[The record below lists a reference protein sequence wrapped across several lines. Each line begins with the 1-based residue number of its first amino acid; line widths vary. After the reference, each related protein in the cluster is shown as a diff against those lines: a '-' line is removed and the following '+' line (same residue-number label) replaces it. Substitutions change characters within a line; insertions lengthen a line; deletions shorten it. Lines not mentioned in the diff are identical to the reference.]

1 MVHFLDIAIKETFHG
16 KPKSDIRI
24 MDAGAGTGLVGVE
37 LHKQGYRNVD
47 ALDISQTMLDEAKKK
62 NVYKKFI
69 CAALNDQRTPAV
81 ETGQYDALICVGTLV
96 FAHVRPTA
104 FVEMIRMVKNGELR
118 KGVIGNGAGAKFMK
132 PLPSLNVFE
141 LIAS

>member
-1 MVHFLDIAIKETFHG
+1 MVDCLDVAIKETFQD

-37 LHKQGYRNVD
+37 LHKQGYSNVD
-47 ALDISQTMLDEAKKK
+47 ALDISQAMLDEAKKK

-69 CAALNDQRTPAV
+69 CAALSDQRTPGV

-118 KGVIGNGAGAKFMK
+118 KGAMREGAEAKFMK
-132 PLPSLNVFE
+132 PLPS
-141 LIAS
+141 S